1 MSAEIINLR
10 KARKAKQRR
19 DAAARAEENRAK
31 FGRTKAERE
40 ATERG
45 EGPRSAALGLAAPP
59 ARRRGAGRVMPAGDR
74 HATMQRN
81 TRPLK
86 RSFAIKGHRTSISM
100 EAPFWEALQQ
110 AAALENSTL
119 SGLVASID
127 AARGDA
133 GLSSAVR
140 VWILD
145 YFRKRS
151 MPTPG

>member
-1 MSAEIINLR
+1 
-10 KARKAKQRR
+10 
-19 DAAARAEENRAK
+19 
-31 FGRTKAERE
+31 
-40 ATERG
+40 
-45 EGPRSAALGLAAPP
+45 
-59 ARRRGAGRVMPAGDR
+59 MPAGDR
-74 HATMQRN
+74 HATMRRN

-110 AAALENSTL
+110 AAALESSTL
-119 SGLVASID
+119 SGLIASID
-127 AARGDA
+127 ATRGDA

>member
-1 MSAEIINLR
+1 
-10 KARKAKQRR
+10 
-19 DAAARAEENRAK
+19 
-31 FGRTKAERE
+31 
-40 ATERG
+40 
-45 EGPRSAALGLAAPP
+45 
-59 ARRRGAGRVMPAGDR
+59 MPVGDSQT
-74 HATMQRN
+74 TMQRA

-119 SGLVASID
+119 SALVASID

-145 YFRKRS
+145 YFRQRS
-151 MPTPG
+151 MPAPS